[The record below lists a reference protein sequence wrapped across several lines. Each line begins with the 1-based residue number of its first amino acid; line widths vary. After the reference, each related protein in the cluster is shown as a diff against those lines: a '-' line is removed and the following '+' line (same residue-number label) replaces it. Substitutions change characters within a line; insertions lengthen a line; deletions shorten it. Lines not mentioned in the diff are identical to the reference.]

1 MNLPAYVKQKRLE
14 KRLSQQAL
22 ADAAGLHVR
31 SIQRLEKGQLN
42 PRGYTL
48 QRLSKILELN
58 LNELEPENH
67 VDEQVIRKLRSIMY
81 ISVISYVVIPLGNL
95 LMPWLI
101 YHYYQGQQS
110 KIYKNLRLIII
121 SQLSLYV
128 LTFIL
133 FPLYIANKIHA
144 NPLAELWLYLLIMIH
159 GLNLLVYMSLSFV
172 NFLNQKIAS
181 ASHAKIA

>member
-42 PRGYTL
+42 PHGYTL
-48 QRLSKILELN
+48 HRLSTILELN

-67 VDEQVIRKLRSIMY
+67 VDEQVIRRLRSIMY

-95 LMPWLI
+95 LLPWLI
-101 YHYYQGQQS
+101 YNYYWAHQRE
-110 KIYKNLRLIII
+110 IYKNLRLIII

-128 LTFIL
+128 LTLIL
-133 FPLYIANKIHA
+133 FPLFIVNKIHA
-144 NPLAELWLYLLIMIH
+144 NPFAELWLYFLIMIH
-159 GLNLLVYMSLSFV
+159 GLNLLGFMSLSFV
-172 NFLNQKIAS
+172 NLLKHKITS
-181 ASHAKIA
+181 ADQAKTA